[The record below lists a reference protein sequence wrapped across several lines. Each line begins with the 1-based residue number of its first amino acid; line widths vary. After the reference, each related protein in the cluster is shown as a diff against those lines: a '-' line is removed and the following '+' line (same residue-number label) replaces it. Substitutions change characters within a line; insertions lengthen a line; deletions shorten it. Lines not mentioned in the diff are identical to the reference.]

1 MVVSRPPM
9 MMQTLKVGDIA
20 VYPAHG
26 VAEVTGI
33 ERREV
38 AGRIQQFYV
47 LRMLAGGMTIMV
59 PTGNTESVRLRQVMA
74 KDEVQEVYG
83 ILKSRPRFSE
93 GPWNRRYRA
102 YMDKIRT
109 GSPVDLAEVL
119 RDLTKLRDS
128 KELSFGERKM
138 LETARTLLVKE
149 LAVAKRRAER
159 TIEREIDQILA

>member
-1 MVVSRPPM
+1 MD
-9 MMQTLKVGDIA
+9 MQNLKVGDIA

-59 PTGNTESVRLRQVMA
+59 PTGNTESVRLREVMGTDQVQA
-74 KDEVQEVYG
+74 VYG
-83 ILKSRPRFSE
+83 ILKGRPRMSE

-102 YMDKIRT
+102 YMDKIRA

-138 LETARTLLVKE
+138 LETARNLLVRE
-149 LAVAKRRAER
+149 LAVAKRRTES
-159 TIEREIDQILA
+159 TIEREIDRILA

>member
-1 MVVSRPPM
+1 M
-9 MMQTLKVGDIA
+9 
-20 VYPAHG
+20 YPAHG

-74 KDEVQEVYG
+74 PAEVQEVYG
-83 ILKSRPRFSE
+83 ILKGRPRLSE

-102 YMDKIRT
+102 YMEKIRT
-109 GSPVDLAEVL
+109 GAPGDLAEVL

-138 LETARTLLVKE
+138 LETARNLLVKE

-159 TIEREIDQILA
+159 TIEREIDRILA